1 MAASLEQ
8 SQRLGDKVRI
18 QLPNRKVLIG
28 GLKVLLGSTAALIA
42 ILTGKGG
49 CPPNIFCTINL
60 GYFMPINLFSLSM
73 VLISIVSLVSAFK
86 DIFQNLERIN
96 IGQRD
101 VESIAQRQNDDF

>member
-1 MAASLEQ
+1 M
-8 SQRLGDKVRI
+8 RI
-18 QLPNRKVLIG
+18 QLPSKKVVIG

-49 CPPNIFCTINL
+49 CPTHIFCISSP
-60 GYFMPINLFSLSM
+60 GYFMPINVFSLSM
-73 VLISIVSLVSAFK
+73 VLIAIVSLVSAFK
-86 DIFQNLERIN
+86 DIFQNLERID